1 MEFRLY
7 LDKNRK
13 YKWKLRLSS
22 HEDEVLAIGQGYSK
36 KQDAEKAIFLIKKF
50 AATSPIKDLT
60 MVK

>member
-7 LDKNRK
+7 LDKTKK

-22 HEDEVLAIGQGYSK
+22 HEDEIIATGQGYSK
-36 KQDAEKAIFLIKKF
+36 KQDAEKAILLVKKF